1 MAEIPFLLYMILETM
16 KSVKN
21 SLGLGESGKHPCSN
35 CKNSL
40 DVRAA
45 NGLPIK
51 FIVFYKKLKKFI
63 RTGQANTGINMGVMT
78 V

>member
-1 MAEIPFLLYMILETM
+1 MILETM

-63 RTGQANTGINMGVMT
+63 RTG
-78 V
+78 